1 MNEEAEATSFQ
12 SSIEEG
18 CATYTAMSAGE
29 EMVASS
35 EVVEC
40 DNRKRVHRSWRRRS
54 IVQVD
59 LRKVDQIVQM
69 RSGEARS

>member
-18 CATYTAMSAGE
+18 CATYRAMSAGE

-35 EVVEC
+35 EVVEG
-40 DNRKRVHRSWRRRS
+40 NRKRVCCGPGGVDQSLK
-54 IVQVD
+54 ID
-59 LRKVDQIVQM
+59 LRRLID
-69 RSGEARS
+69 

>member
-35 EVVEC
+35 EVVEG
-40 DNRKRVHRSWRRRS
+40 DNRKRVCTGPGG
-54 IVQVD
+54 
-59 LRKVDQIVQM
+59 VDQSFKLICVRLI
-69 RSGEARS
+69 RSYR